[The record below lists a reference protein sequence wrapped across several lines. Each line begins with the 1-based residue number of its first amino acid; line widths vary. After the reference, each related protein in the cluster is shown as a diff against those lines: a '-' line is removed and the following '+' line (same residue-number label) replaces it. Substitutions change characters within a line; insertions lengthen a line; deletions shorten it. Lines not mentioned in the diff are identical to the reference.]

1 MSLAHQTAESA
12 ARALAIAAIALLLA
26 PPLARLLAHTHGRRR
41 TLVWAL
47 LLAPLLTPALL
58 VSYAYSHLAHQLMA
72 TPGAIAALY
81 FAALTLKLVPVATI
95 ILHFVPPALSPEA
108 VRCHMLLNGRKNN
121 SLRSTKDTKEHEKG
135 FRFRDLSCLS
145 WTSPTWVKGWWAHW
159 IFQLRAAGRAPWMAG
174 GLVFLFAF
182 IDFELASLW
191 SLKTWT
197 VALFDAQA
205 GGLALGA
212 SLRLAA
218 LPLAIEVAA
227 LALILRTPAFSSAP
241 VSAGKAPGRSARRAL
256 LAYLGGAALLACGWP
271 LGRVALQAV
280 AGFRVVAENFVL
292 ADDLAASLAFA
303 AAATVGAWL
312 LAVVARTP
320 SSAVVWRV
328 PRPPSDGRGRP
339 ADSRGRGVRAT
350 LLAAPGL
357 CGALLLSLALLAAFQ
372 LPLLHP
378 AYDSPLPL
386 LLALTLLLLPF
397 ALPLRWLLDTTRR
410 DPALHLA
417 KLGNCAALLW
427 QLDTRRRW
435 LAAFLLFCW
444 AYFDFTAGSILAP
457 VGLTPVFVRLHNLAH
472 YGQTAVLSA
481 MFLAAFA
488 APVAVL
494 LLTAPAARWYAR
506 R

>member
-1 MSLAHQTAESA
+1 MTLAAQTAEGA
-12 ARALAIAAIALLLA
+12 ARALVIAGLALALA
-26 PPLARLLAHTHGRRR
+26 PSLARLLAHAHGRQR

-58 VSYAYSHLAHQLMA
+58 VSYAYSHLAPALPFV
-72 TPGAIAALY
+72 TPALY
-81 FAALTLKLVPVATI
+81 FAALTLKLVPVAAL
-95 ILHFVPPALSPEA
+95 ILHFFPAALSPEA
-108 VRCHMLLNGRKNN
+108 AHCHSLLQTGGVF
-121 SLRSTKDTKEHEKG
+121 RSTKGTKAHESRSP
-135 FRFRDLSCLS
+135 FRVLSCLS
-145 WTSPTWVKGWWAHW
+145 WTTLCGPGWRH
-159 IFQLRAAGRAPWMAG
+159 LRFRLRGAGRAPWMAG

-182 IDFELASLW
+182 TDFELASLW

-197 VALFDAQA
+197 VALFDAQV
-205 GGLALGA
+205 GGLALGE

-218 LPLAIEVAA
+218 LPLGIE
-227 LALILRTPAFSSAP
+227 LAVLVLILRAP
-241 VSAGKAPGRSARRAL
+241 VLSAAQAVGGKAPVRFVHSAL
-256 LAYLGGAALLACGWP
+256 LAYLGGAALLACVWP
-271 LGRVALQAV
+271 LACVTAQAA
-280 AGFRVVAENFVL
+280 AGFRAVAENFVL
-292 ADDLAASLAFA
+292 AKDLAASLGFA
-303 AAATVGAWL
+303 ATATLGAWL
-312 LAVVARTP
+312 LAVVVQTTRLQ
-320 SSAVVWRV
+320 
-328 PRPPSDGRGRP
+328 PSDGRLRPSFGGR
-339 ADSRGRGVRAT
+339 SRPPDFSGRVARSTTRIARST
-350 LLAAPGL
+350 TLAAPGL
-357 CGALLLSLALLAAFQ
+357 LGALLLSLALLAAFQ

-378 AYDSPLPL
+378 AYDTPLPL
-386 LLALTLLLLPF
+386 LVALTLLLLPF
-397 ALPLRWLLDTTRR
+397 AIPLRWLLDATRR

-417 KLGNCAALLW
+417 KQAGSAALIW

>member
-1 MSLAHQTAESA
+1 MSLAHQTVESTL
-12 ARALAIAAIALLLA
+12 RALAIAGLALVLA
-26 PPLARLLAHTHGRRR
+26 PPLARLLAHTHGRQR

-58 VSYAYSHLAHQLMA
+58 VSYAYSHLALRLMVV
-72 TPGAIAALY
+72 PGATSALY
-81 FAALTLKLVPVATI
+81 FAALMLKLVPVAAL
-95 ILHFVPPALSPEA
+95 ILHFVPPAISPEA
-108 VRCHMLLNGRKNN
+108 VRCHALLNGRKNN
-121 SLRSTKDTKEHEKG
+121 SLRSTKGTKGHEKG
-135 FRFRDLSCLS
+135 FRFRDLS
-145 WTSPTWVKGWWAHW
+145 WTSPAWVKGWWAHW

-182 IDFELASLW
+182 TDFELASLW

-218 LPLAIEVAA
+218 LPLGVEIAV
-227 LALILRTPAFSSAP
+227 LALILRAPAISIAP
-241 VSAGKAPGRSARRAL
+241 AGAGKAPGRIARPAL

-271 LGRVALQAV
+271 LLFVAAHAA
-280 AGFRVVAENFVL
+280 AGFRAVAENFVL
-292 ADDLAASLAFA
+292 ANDLAASVGFA
-303 AAATVGAWL
+303 AAAALSAWL
-312 LAVVARTP
+312 LA
-320 SSAVVWRV
+320 AVVQTTRLQS
-328 PRPPSDGRGRP
+328 SDGRPRPSFGGRSRP
-339 ADSRGRGVRAT
+339 PNFRGRVVRAT
-350 LLAAPGL
+350 TLAAPGL
-357 CGALLLSLALLAAFQ
+357 HGALLLSLALLAAFQ
-372 LPLLHP
+372 LPALHP
-378 AYDSPLPL
+378 AYDTPLPL
-386 LLALTLLLLPF
+386 LVALTLLLLPF
-397 ALPLRWLLDTTRR
+397 ALPLRWLLDTSRR
-410 DPALHLA
+410 TPALHLA
-417 KLGNCAALLW
+417 RLAGSSALIW
-427 QLDTRRRW
+427 RLDTRRRW

>member
-1 MSLAHQTAESA
+1 MTLAAQTAQGA
-12 ARALAIAAIALLLA
+12 ARALAIAGLALALA

-41 TLVWAL
+41 TLAWAL

-58 VSYAYSHLAHQLMA
+58 VSYAYSHLALRLMG
-72 TPGAIAALY
+72 TPGATGALY
-81 FAALTLKLVPVATI
+81 FAALTLKLVPVAAL
-95 ILHFVPPALSPEA
+95 ILHFVPPAIAAEA
-108 VRCHMLLNGRKNN
+108 AFCHALLNGRKNN
-121 SLRSTKDTKEHEKG
+121 SLRFTKDTKEHEMG

-145 WTSPTWVKGWWAHW
+145 RTSPPWVKGWWAHW
-159 IFQLRAAGRAPWMAG
+159 TFQLRAAGRAPWMAG

-182 IDFELASLW
+182 TDFELASLW

-218 LPLAIEVAA
+218 LPLGSELAV
-227 LALILRTPAFSSAP
+227 LALILRAP
-241 VSAGKAPGRSARRAL
+241 TLSVAPSGAGKAPGRIARRAL

-271 LGRVALQAV
+271 LLFVTAQA
-280 AGFRVVAENFVL
+280 ATGFRAVAENFVL
-292 ADDLAASLAFA
+292 ANDLGAALGFA
-303 AAATVGAWL
+303 AGSALCAWL
-312 LAVVARTP
+312 FAAWIAERRRAALA
-320 SSAVVWRV
+320 
-328 PRPPSDGRGRP
+328 
-339 ADSRGRGVRAT
+339 
-350 LLAAPGL
+350 LALPGL
-357 CGALLLSLALLAAFQ
+357 LGALLLALFVLTAFQ
-372 LPLLHP
+372 LPPLHP
-378 AYDSPLPL
+378 AYDTPLPL

-397 ALPLRWLLDTTRR
+397 ALPLRWLLDAGHH

-417 KLGNCAALLW
+417 RLAGSSALIW
-427 QLDTRRRW
+427 RLDTRRRW

>member
-1 MSLAHQTAESA
+1 MNLAHQTAESA
-12 ARALAIAAIALLLA
+12 MRALGIAALALALA

-41 TLVWAL
+41 MVAWAL

-58 VSYAYSHLAHQLMA
+58 VSYAYSHVALRLMG

-81 FAALTLKLVPVATI
+81 FLALAFKLVPVAAL
-95 ILHFVPPALSPEA
+95 ILHFIPPAMSAEA
-108 VRCHMLLNGRKNN
+108 VRCHALLA
-121 SLRSTKDTKEHEKG
+121 RSHRE
-135 FRFRDLSCLS
+135 R
-145 WTSPTWVKGWWAHW
+145 WM
-159 IFQLRAAGRAPWMAG
+159 FQLRGAGRAPWMAG

-182 IDFELASLW
+182 TDFELASLW
-191 SLKTWT
+191 SLKTWA

-212 SLRLAA
+212 SLRLTA
-218 LPLAIEVAA
+218 LPLSIEVAV
-227 LALILRTPAFSSAP
+227 LALILRPPALSLAQSGSGRAP
-241 VSAGKAPGRSARRAL
+241 SRIARRAL

-271 LGRVALQAV
+271 LLFVAVQA
-280 AGFRVVAENFVL
+280 ASGFRAVAENFVL
-292 ADDLAASLAFA
+292 ANDLVASLGFA
-303 AAATVGAWL
+303 AGATLGAWM
-312 LAVVARTP
+312 LAKVART
-320 SSAVVWRV
+320 SRLSDR
-328 PRPPSDGRGRP
+328 PRR
-339 ADSRGRGVRAT
+339 AAWAT

-357 CGALLLSLALLAAFQ
+357 LGALLLSLELLAAFQ
-372 LPLLHP
+372 LPGLHP
-378 AYDSPLPL
+378 AYDTPLPL

-397 ALPLRWLLDTTRR
+397 ALPLRWLVDASCCN
-410 DPALHLA
+410 PALHIAGLA
-417 KLGNCAALLW
+417 GSAALVW
-427 QLDTRRRW
+427 RLDTRRRW

>member
-1 MSLAHQTAESA
+1 MNLAHQTAESA
-12 ARALAIAAIALLLA
+12 ARALAIAALALLLA

-41 TLVWAL
+41 TLAWAL

-58 VSYAYSHLAHQLMA
+58 VSYAYAHLAHQLMA
-72 TPGAIAALY
+72 TPGATATLY
-81 FAALTLKLVPVATI
+81 LAALTLKLVPVAVLV
-95 ILHFVPPALSPEA
+95 LHFVPPSLSAEA
-108 VRCHMLLNGRKNN
+108 IRCHALLAN
-121 SLRSTKDTKEHEKG
+121 SRWEHGLFRLRESG
-135 FRFRDLSCLS
+135 
-145 WTSPTWVKGWWAHW
+145 P
-159 IFQLRAAGRAPWMAG
+159 APWMAG

-182 IDFELASLW
+182 TDFELASLW
-191 SLKTWT
+191 SLQTWT
-197 VALFDAQA
+197 VALFGAQA
-205 GGLALGA
+205 GGLALGE

-218 LPLAIEVAA
+218 LPLGIEIAV
-227 LALILRTPAFSSAP
+227 LVLILRAPAFSTVP
-241 VSAGKAPGRSARRAL
+241 TRAGKTPSRSARVAL

-271 LGRVALQAV
+271 LWGVALQAV
-280 AGFRVVAENFVL
+280 TGFRTVTENFVL
-292 ADDLAASLAFA
+292 ADALAASLAYA
-303 AAATVGAWL
+303 AAGTLGAWL
-312 LAVVARTP
+312 LARVARTP
-320 SSAVVWRV
+320 SSA
-328 PRPPSDGRGRP
+328 
-339 ADSRGRGVRAT
+339 A
-350 LLAAPGL
+350 LALPGL
-357 CGALLLSLALLAAFQ
+357 LGALLLSLALLAAFQ
-372 LPLLHP
+372 FPLLHP
-378 AYDSPLPL
+378 AYDTPLPL
-386 LLALTLLLLPF
+386 VLALTLLLLPF
-397 ALPLRWLLDTTRR
+397 ALPLRWLLDATRR

-417 KLGNCAALLW
+417 RMSNSAALLW

>member
-1 MSLAHQTAESA
+1 MNLGLQTAESTL
-12 ARALAIAAIALLLA
+12 RALGIVALALALA
-26 PPLARLLAHTHGRRR
+26 PPLARLLAHTHGRLR
-41 TLVWAL
+41 TFVWAL
-47 LLAPLLTPALL
+47 LPAPLLTPALL
-58 VSYAYSHLAHQLMA
+58 VSYAYSHLALRLMG
-72 TPGAIAALY
+72 TPGAISALY
-81 FAALTLKLVPVATI
+81 FAALTLKLVPVAAL
-95 ILHFVPPALSPEA
+95 ILHFVPPAISPEA
-108 VRCHMLLNGRKNN
+108 VRCHALLA
-121 SLRSTKDTKEHEKG
+121 RS
-135 FRFRDLSCLS
+135 R
-145 WTSPTWVKGWWAHW
+145 WAQW
-159 IFQLRAAGRAPWMAG
+159 IFQLRAAGHAPWMAG

-182 IDFELASLW
+182 TDFELASLW

-218 LPLAIEVAA
+218 LPLGIEVAV
-227 LALILRTPAFSSAP
+227 LALILRTPALSLSAHG
-241 VSAGKAPGRSARRAL
+241 SGRAPGHIARPAL

-271 LGRVALQAV
+271 LLRVTAQAIT
-280 AGFRVVAENFVL
+280 GFRAVAENFVL
-292 ADDLAASLAFA
+292 ANDLAASLAFA
-303 AAATVGAWL
+303 AGAALGAWL
-312 LAVVARTP
+312 LAAWIAKR
-320 SSAVVWRV
+320 R
-328 PRPPSDGRGRP
+328 
-339 ADSRGRGVRAT
+339 RAA
-350 LLAAPGL
+350 LVLALPGL
-357 CGALLLSLALLAAFQ
+357 LGALLLALFVLTAFQ
-372 LPLLHP
+372 FPTLHP
-378 AYDSPLPL
+378 AYDTPLPL

-397 ALPLRWLLDTTRR
+397 ALPLRWLLDASRHI
-410 DPALHLA
+410 PALHLA
-417 KLGNCAALLW
+417 RLADSSALVW
-427 QLDTRRRW
+427 RLDTRRRW